1 MNNVME
7 NNKKPRTP
15 TIHKKEMILNK
26 KNLKDILDRKGLGYT
41 ELHSNLFDK
50 YGLDL
55 TYKGF
60 MSLLSNRSTW
70 KLLYAHAI
78 ADVLHIDYTDIFE
91 VVDVDKDKVLEAKE
105 KWKEKYQK

>member
-1 MNNVME
+1 MMSSKVL
-7 NNKKPRTP
+7 RTP
-15 TIHKKEMILNK
+15 TIHKKEIVINKDRLKSLIDSRGLEYIDFHHILVR
-26 KNLKDILDRKGLGYT
+26 D
-41 ELHSNLFDK
+41 

-78 ADVLHIDYTDIFE
+78 SESLNVSYLDIFD
-91 VVDVDKDKVLEAKE
+91 VVDVDVDKIKHDKK